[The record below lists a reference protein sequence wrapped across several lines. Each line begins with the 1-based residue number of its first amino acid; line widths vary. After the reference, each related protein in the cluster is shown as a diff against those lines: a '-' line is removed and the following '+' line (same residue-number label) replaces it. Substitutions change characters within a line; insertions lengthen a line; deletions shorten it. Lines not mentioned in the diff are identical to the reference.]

1 MDGDGFR
8 NFTVGTIMSV
18 PDAVVTI
25 ASMLFALGVLYIVR
39 R

>member
-8 NFTVGTIMSV
+8 SVTAGAVMSV